1 MPEQSTTTEQT
12 GVVLRC
18 GHRIHG
24 TLEDRVIVVKC
35 RSCTSLAGH
44 PVYHRFDT
52 MTGQMVDEDGK
63 PIVA

>member
-1 MPEQSTTTEQT
+1 MTDRVTTTGQT

-24 TLEDRVIVVKC
+24 TLKGDVIVVKC

-44 PVYHRFDT
+44 PVYHRFDKV
-52 MTGQMVDEDGK
+52 TGKMVDEDGK
-63 PIVA
+63 PIAA